1 MVCGVTD
8 SSDSP
13 LTSAFVNAR
22 FLHNHRDVV
31 AWVFRAIGATRH
43 DGIMRLTEASHRFG
57 LVIERPDFDGANVRA
72 AQCRRCEGKRR
83 KSTNRVV
90 G

>member
-1 MVCGVTD
+1 
-8 SSDSP
+8 

-57 LVIERPDFDGANVRA
+57 LVIERPDFDGATFAPLSVVGVKVND
-72 AQCRRCEGKRR
+72 E
-83 KSTNRVV
+83 STNRVV